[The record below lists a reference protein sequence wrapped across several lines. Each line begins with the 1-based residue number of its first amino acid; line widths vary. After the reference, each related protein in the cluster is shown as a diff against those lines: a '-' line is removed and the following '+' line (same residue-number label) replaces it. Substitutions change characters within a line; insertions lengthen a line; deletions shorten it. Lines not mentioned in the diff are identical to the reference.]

1 MCGIVGRLNFN
12 SQAVQ
17 PDELEQMCK
26 EIKHRG
32 PDDQGIWLKGPV
44 GLGSRRLSIIDL
56 SPAGH
61 QPISN
66 ETKTVWIV
74 FNGEI
79 YNFQA
84 LRSRLIKNGHKFSS
98 KTDTE
103 IVVHLWEEYG
113 VNCVKYLR
121 GMFAL
126 ALWDEREK
134 SLFLAR
140 DRVGKKPL
148 KYYLDKQKIIFASE
162 LKAILT
168 DKTIKRTPDLQAID
182 HFFSLEAVP
191 APLTGFQ
198 GIKKLPAA
206 SYLLIK
212 NNQVI
217 IKKYWQVEFLPKTKL
232 AEPEL
237 KTSILNQ
244 LTESVRLRLIS
255 DVPVGAFLSGGVDS
269 SAVVALM
276 SRLGQKQIKTFSVG
290 FEDKKYSE
298 LPYARMVAKKFKTNH
313 QEIIL
318 TPKHW
323 SLLPKLAEAYEEP
336 YGDPSALPTFLVSQ
350 LAAKTVKV
358 VLNGAGGDENFAGYQ
373 RYLKFVW
380 LNPLGRLFPWLNS
393 GPTIYPTAYLSL
405 TAPQN
410 FKKSLYQPQFW
421 NNINPLATKTLFQKQ
436 QLKNLQPLDNVL
448 KTDINLYLSQVL
460 LPKVDIASMANSLEV
475 RSPFLDQELM
485 QFCAKIPGK
494 YKLKHGE
501 GKYIL
506 KKALEGILPR
516 EIIYRPKMGFGFP
529 LGIWLRNQWQ
539 KPVKNLLLDP
549 KAKYRKFLRP
559 ATVEPMINQPLSGEH
574 LDRRLWRVIM
584 LEYWLQH
591 YFPKL

>member
-1 MCGIVGRLNFN
+1 MCGICGRLNFN
-12 SQAVQ
+12 DRPVQ

-44 GLGSRRLSIIDL
+44 GLGHRRLSIIDL

-217 IKKYWQVEFLPKTKL
+217 IK
-232 AEPEL
+232 
-237 KTSILNQ
+237 
-244 LTESVRLRLIS
+244 
-255 DVPVGAFLSGGVDS
+255 
-269 SAVVALM
+269 
-276 SRLGQKQIKTFSVG
+276 
-290 FEDKKYSE
+290 
-298 LPYARMVAKKFKTNH
+298 
-313 QEIIL
+313 
-318 TPKHW
+318 
-323 SLLPKLAEAYEEP
+323 
-336 YGDPSALPTFLVSQ
+336 
-350 LAAKTVKV
+350 
-358 VLNGAGGDENFAGYQ
+358 
-373 RYLKFVW
+373 
-380 LNPLGRLFPWLNS
+380 
-393 GPTIYPTAYLSL
+393 
-405 TAPQN
+405 
-410 FKKSLYQPQFW
+410 
-421 NNINPLATKTLFQKQ
+421 NI
-436 QLKNLQPLDNVL
+436 
-448 KTDINLYLSQVL
+448 
-460 LPKVDIASMANSLEV
+460 
-475 RSPFLDQELM
+475 
-485 QFCAKIPGK
+485 GK
-494 YKLKHGE
+494 
-501 GKYIL
+501 
-506 KKALEGILPR
+506 
-516 EIIYRPKMGFGFP
+516 
-529 LGIWLRNQWQ
+529 
-539 KPVKNLLLDP
+539 
-549 KAKYRKFLRP
+549 
-559 ATVEPMINQPLSGEH
+559 
-574 LDRRLWRVIM
+574 
-584 LEYWLQH
+584 
-591 YFPKL
+591 